1 MILGLIDEAVT
12 SGASQEGAC
21 GALEISEKTLQRWRK
36 QGIGEDNRAGPKT
49 VPGNKLSKKERQN
62 VLSVLNGEEFRDLS
76 PWQIVAKLA
85 DQDLYVASEA
95 TMYRILHEEQ
105 MQNHRE
111 PSCEPQKRYRP
122 DELVASGPNQV
133 WSWDITYMASL
144 VRGAFFYAYVV
155 MDVFSRKIVAKQV
168 YDCECGEFAAQLI
181 EEACQREGVDRDQLV
196 IHSDNGSPM
205 KCATLLAK
213 LLDLGVAT
221 SFSRP
226 SVSNDNPFSES
237 LFRTTKYRPEY
248 PKGGFASLEA
258 ARRWLSWF
266 ANWYNTEH
274 QHSGIR
280 FVTPDQRHRGLDVQ
294 ILKKRKAV
302 YAAARARHPER
313 WTGKT
318 RDWSRADEV
327 RLNPNPTRNAEAD
340 PEAAESDAA

>member
-1 MILGLIDEAVT
+1 MILGLIDEAVV
-12 SGASQEGAC
+12 SGASRAAAC
-21 GALEISEKTLQRWRK
+21 GALEISERALQRWRR
-36 QGIGEDNRAGPKT
+36 QGIGDDNRAGPNT
-49 VPGNKLSKKERQN
+49 APSNKLSRKERQN
-62 VLSVLNGEEFRDLS
+62 VLSVLNNEEFRDLS
-76 PWQIVAKLA
+76 PWQIVPRLA
-85 DQDLYVASEA
+85 DRGLYLASQS
-95 TMYRILHEEQ
+95 TMYRLLHEKELQ
-105 MQNHRE
+105 KNRE
-111 PSCEPQKRYRP
+111 PSREPHKRHRP
-122 DELVASGPNQV
+122 DELLATAPNQV
-133 WSWDITYMASL
+133 WSWDITYLASP

-155 MDVFSRKIVAKQV
+155 MDVFSRKIVAKAV
-168 YDCECGEFAAQLI
+168 HDRECGTLAARLI
-181 EEACQREGVDRDQLV
+181 EAACQREGVDRDQLV

-248 PKGGFASLEA
+248 PKSGFASLEA

-280 FVTPDQRHRGLDVQ
+280 FVTPDERHRGLDVQ
-294 ILKKRKAV
+294 ILKNREAV

-318 RDWSRADEV
+318 RDWSRVAEV
-327 RLNPNPTRNAEAD
+327 RLNPSPDAAAT
-340 PEAAESDAA
+340 EAA